1 MSAAYRVHVFFV
13 DGTCDP
19 KTAADFATLQTDE
32 RVGTVYTFDG
42 PHAHCP
48 RAVLFPV
55 TQTKRKDVEQSG
67 EKFTYVTP
75 QNQQALQTLVYVNTL
90 RKIVQ
95 GIRGAAA
102 PNEFDDQILGVI
114 KKERDARSHIGD
126 IFNAD
131 NLEPD
136 VDEVSLQ
143 DTILHHF
150 TQKLPNTD
158 AHLLNARARTLQA
171 LYENVRP
178 VDRRT
183 CSPLLAVEQ
192 RGASHFALTTYYPF
206 PREYRLLPGLA
217 LELASATGLRALVM
231 LLPARTGPPPQVD
244 AGATAADVRSDDDGD
259 ATPDK
264 LSI

>member
-1 MSAAYRVHVFFV
+1 MSSAYRVHVFFV

-32 RVGTVYTFDG
+32 RVGTHYTFDG

-48 RAVLFPV
+48 RVVLFPV
-55 TQTKRKDVEQSG
+55 TQTKREDVEQSG
-67 EKFTYVTP
+67 EKFTYVTR
-75 QNQQALQTLVYVNTL
+75 QNHQGLQTLVYINTL

-95 GIRGAAA
+95 GIRSAAT
-102 PNEFDDQILGVI
+102 PNEFDNEILNVI
-114 KKERDARSHIGD
+114 KTEKEGRSPLD
-126 IFNAD
+126 IFKVN
-131 NLEPD
+131 NLKQD

-150 TQKLPNTD
+150 TAKLPNTD

-171 LYENVRP
+171 MYENVRP

-192 RGASHFALTTYYPF
+192 RGAWHFALTTYYPF
-206 PREYRLLPGLA
+206 PREYRLIPELA
-217 LELASATGLRALVM
+217 LELNSATGLRAFVI
-231 LLPARTGPPPQVD
+231 LLPATPMPQPQSD
-244 AGATAADVRSDDDGD
+244 FSKEDDDGD
-259 ATPDK
+259 ATQSK
-264 LSI
+264 TSV